1 MKIVII
7 GGGIGG
13 MTIGIFL
20 QKKGLEVTIA
30 ERQAGKEEKGHAF
43 LMHDDALSI
52 LRELDDGHTE
62 LPGQP
67 VGRFS
72 LRRPG
77 GLEVKNVELDSWR
90 CMKRCGLTAYLESL
104 LAPQTIV
111 RGRAFSHF
119 IHRDGKVVAAA
130 FANGDI
136 EYGDIFIGA
145 DGGNSKVREALF
157 GKVALTAVAV
167 KEIVGIAKDRAI
179 AERHNGLFVKFQEI
193 DRGLAFGMIPTCADE
208 FVWFMQYD
216 PSIGDVGPD
225 RPEKI
230 RDFCHRML
238 RGFPDVA
245 GEMLRSTDFTKAYI
259 WSTRDFDL
267 LPAFHRQNVVLLGD
281 AAHLTLP
288 FTSAGTTNAIV
299 GAKTLTQCLERTESY
314 EAAFRDYYR
323 LRAPVIEKHILL
335 GRQLKKVFLFPSGR
349 EESPLPFLSSSRHTE
364 DGRGGKGEWHPESDR
379 AGKSEWHPESDRT
392 APPPKMQPLWSGP
405 TEGLL
410 QVRYFTDPICSTCWI
425 IQPIWK
431 KLILE
436 YGHYLDIEY
445 VMGGL
450 LPSWKDCKGKIISP
464 SDAATHWKEVGE
476 SYKMPI
482 DSDVWVED
490 PLSSSFPPSIAFKAA
505 QFQDEGKA
513 LLFLRRIR
521 EMIFL
526 EKKNIMKW
534 SFLEMAAL
542 ESGLD
547 GVLFRQAY
555 IGEARSSFEQ
565 DLELARIMD
574 VSSFPTL
581 VFADRAGHVVR
592 LKGYQHYQDLEQAI
606 LHLLPFAKKA
616 EIDRQ
621 PESLFS
627 QFPTMVDAEFAFLS
641 NLMRKD
647 ARQLLQEL
655 NQKGYIEKV
664 ESRNGILWKKRI

>member
-7 GGGIGG
+7 GGGIAG
-13 MTIGIFL
+13 MTIGIEL
-20 QKKGLEVTIA
+20 QKKGIEVTIA
-30 ERQAGKEEKGHAF
+30 ERQPDLNEKGHAF

-52 LRELDDGHTE
+52 LRELGGDGTD
-62 LPGQP
+62 LPGQS
-67 VGRFS
+67 VGRFC
-72 LRRPG
+72 LRRPNG
-77 GLEVKNVELDSWR
+77 YEVKNVELDSWR
-90 CMKRCGLTAYLESL
+90 CMKRCELINFLRGLLK
-104 LAPQTIV
+104 PDTIV

-119 IHRDGKVVAAA
+119 IRKDGKAVAAV
-130 FANGDI
+130 FANGDV

-167 KEIVGIAKDRAI
+167 KEIVGISHNREI
-179 AERHNGLFVKFQEI
+179 AARHTNTFLKFQEI
-193 DRGLAFGMIPTCADE
+193 DRGLAFGMIPTSGNE

-216 PSIGDVGPD
+216 PTIGDAPED

-230 RDFCHRML
+230 RAFCNRML
-238 RGFPDVA
+238 RGFPEVTA
-245 GEMLRSTDFTKAYI
+245 EILRSTDFSKTYI

-299 GAKTLTQCLERTESY
+299 GSKILLQCLEDTENH

-323 LRAPVIEKHILL
+323 QRGPVIEKHILL
-335 GRQLKKVFLFPSGR
+335 GRQLKKIFLFPSGR
-349 EESPLPFLSSSRHTE
+349 EESPLPFLASSRNAE
-364 DGRGGKGEWHPESDR
+364 GEKVTMIKR
-379 AGKSEWHPESDRT
+379 VIR
-392 APPPKMQPLWSGP
+392 SGP
-405 TEGLL
+405 REKLL
-410 QVRYFTDPICSTCWI
+410 RVKYFTDPICSTCWI

-431 KLILE
+431 KLSLE
-436 YGHYLDIEY
+436 YGHYLDIQY

-464 SDAATHWKEVGE
+464 SDAAIHWKEVSD

-482 DSDVWVED
+482 DSDVWIED
-490 PLSSSFPPSIAFKAA
+490 PLSSSWPPSIAFKAA
-505 QFQDEGKA
+505 QLQDEPRA

-534 SFLEMAAL
+534 SFLEMAAV
-542 ESGLD
+542 EVGLD
-547 GVLFRQAY
+547 VPRFRSDY
-555 IGEARSSFEQ
+555 VNEARASFDK
-565 DLELARIMD
+565 DLELARVMN
-574 VSSFPTL
+574 VNSFPTL
-581 VFADRAGHVVR
+581 FFSDQAGNEVR
-592 LKGYQHYQDLEQAI
+592 LKGYQHYQDFERVI
-606 LHLLPFAKKA
+606 LQLLPFAKRA

-621 PESLFS
+621 PESLFRS
-627 QFPTMVDAEFAFLS
+627 FPTMVDAEFALLS

-647 ARQLLQEL
+647 ARQVLLQL
-655 NQKGYIEKV
+655 NQQGFIEKV
-664 ESRNGILWKKRI
+664 ESGNGILWKMK